1 MKSQYN
7 NISVLKLKQLS
18 KTNQSESN
26 MDYKHSLSDCRGSQV
41 MTAVKCGPP
50 CSPKIEKGDY
60 RWKKRKKKLLS
71 MVLDIARLCCKSIR
85 KDFI

>member
-26 MDYKHSLSDCRGSQV
+26 MDYKHYLSDCRGSQV

-50 CSPKIEKGDY
+50 CSPKIEKGG
-60 RWKKRKKKLLS
+60 LS
-71 MVLDIARLCCKSIR
+71 MEKTKKEIIVNDIKH
-85 KDFI
+85 

>member
-26 MDYKHSLSDCRGSQV
+26 MDYKHSLSGCCGSQV
-41 MTAVKCGPP
+41 MTAMKCGPP
-50 CSPKIEKGDY
+50 RSPKIEKGG
-60 RWKKRKKKLLS
+60 LS
-71 MVLDIARLCCKSIR
+71 MEKTKKEIIVNDIKHCPIVL
-85 KDFI
+85 